1 MQWQAILKIL
11 GVLLMMFSTSL
22 LPPLVIS
29 LIVGDGGTFS
39 FAVALSITLLTGLIL
54 WGSLKQHRQE
64 PRLRDGFLIVVLFW
78 SVLAGFGTIP
88 FLLMP
93 EPDMSVTEAFFESM
107 SGLTT
112 TGATVLTGIDDLPP
126 SILYYRQQLQWLG
139 GMGII
144 VLAVAVM
151 PMLGIGGMQLYRAEA
166 PGPVK
171 DKKLTPRIKETA
183 KALWYIYLG
192 LTVACAIA
200 YWLGGMN
207 LFDAV
212 GHSFSTVAIG
222 GFSTHDQSIG
232 FFNSPAIAA
241 IACLFMLASG
251 INFALHF
258 TALRDRSPSLYL
270 KDPEVKAF
278 ITGLVIIT
286 AVVLTI
292 LFVYGAYT
300 ESLETFWHGVFQVVS
315 IATTTGFTTS
325 GFHWWPTFLPILLIL
340 MSAIGGCAGSTA
352 GGMKIIRVILLYK
365 QGRREINQL
374 IHPNALIPIKL
385 GGRPVPNQVID
396 AVWGFFALY
405 ILSYVLLSLAMT
417 ATGVDLVTAFSAVT
431 ACLNNLGPGLGTVA
445 ENYAGI
451 SIAGK
456 WILAVSM
463 LLGRLEIFTLLV
475 LLTPA
480 FWQA

>member
-171 DKKLTPRIKETA
+171 DKKLTPRIKQTA
-183 KALWYIYLG
+183 KALS
-192 LTVACAIA
+192 
-200 YWLGGMN
+200 N
-207 LFDAV
+207 NN
-212 GHSFSTVAIG
+212 HSILYT
-222 GFSTHDQSIG
+222 
-232 FFNSPAIAA
+232 SP
-241 IACLFMLASG
+241 SP
-251 INFALHF
+251 
-258 TALRDRSPSLYL
+258 RDR
-270 KDPEVKAF
+270 A
-278 ITGLVIIT
+278 
-286 AVVLTI
+286 
-292 LFVYGAYT
+292 
-300 ESLETFWHGVFQVVS
+300 
-315 IATTTGFTTS
+315 
-325 GFHWWPTFLPILLIL
+325 
-340 MSAIGGCAGSTA
+340 
-352 GGMKIIRVILLYK
+352 
-365 QGRREINQL
+365 
-374 IHPNALIPIKL
+374 
-385 GGRPVPNQVID
+385 
-396 AVWGFFALY
+396 
-405 ILSYVLLSLAMT
+405 
-417 ATGVDLVTAFSAVT
+417 
-431 ACLNNLGPGLGTVA
+431 
-445 ENYAGI
+445 
-451 SIAGK
+451 
-456 WILAVSM
+456 
-463 LLGRLEIFTLLV
+463 
-475 LLTPA
+475 
-480 FWQA
+480 